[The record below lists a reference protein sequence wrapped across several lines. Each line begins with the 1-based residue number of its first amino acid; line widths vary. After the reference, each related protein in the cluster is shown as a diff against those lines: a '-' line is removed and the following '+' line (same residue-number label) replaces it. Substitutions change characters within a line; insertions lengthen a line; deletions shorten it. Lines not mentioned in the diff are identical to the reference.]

1 MPRSLAPQAIERYR
15 RDGVIFPIRALDAT
29 TALSYRQHLEAFEAA
44 HGGALKGAYR
54 FKSHLLF
61 KWLAD
66 LIRAPTILDMVEDLI
81 GPDILCWNTNWFIKE
96 PRSAN
101 FVSWHQDNNYWGL
114 DTKKL
119 VSVWIALSPATVM
132 SGCMRLVPGSH
143 VGPTLPHKDTFHQD
157 NMLTRGQEIAVTVD
171 EAKAVDITLDTG
183 EAALFAF
190 GIAHSSP
197 PNQSDDRRI
206 AIVLRY
212 IPPETRQTLSAW
224 DSAALVRGQDRYNHF
239 THEPLPKGDFDDEAV
254 AFHRRAE
261 EQQRQIY
268 YRDTGV
274 TAHRT

>member
-1 MPRSLAPQAIERYR
+1 MPRIFLTHPPEALANYYGE
-15 RDGVIFPIRALDAT
+15 RALAGLRAVCEVRLNTAGRELT
-29 TALSYRQHLEAFEAA
+29 TPELIAAAKGCELIVSYRQT
-44 HGGALKGAYR
+44 
-54 FKSHLLF
+54 
-61 KWLAD
+61 
-66 LIRAPTILDMVEDLI
+66 P
-81 GPDILCWNTNWFIKE
+81 
-96 PRSAN
+96 
-101 FVSWHQDNNYWGL
+101 
-114 DTKKL
+114 
-119 VSVWIALSPATVM
+119 
-132 SGCMRLVPGSH
+132 
-143 VGPTLPHKDTFHQD
+143 
-157 NMLTRGQEIAVTVD
+157 
-171 EAKAVDITLDTG
+171 G

>member
-1 MPRSLAPQAIERYR
+1 MSKRLTADLIARYDQ
-15 RDGVIFPIRALDAT
+15 DGVIFPRRLLSAADA
-29 TALSYRQHLEAFEAA
+29 AGYRRQLEAFEAA

-66 LIRAPTILDMVEDLI
+66 LVRAPEVLDLVEDLI

-96 PRSAN
+96 PRTPN

-114 DTKKL
+114 DTRKL
-119 VSVWIALSPATVM
+119 VSVWIALSPATRA
-132 SGCMRLVPGSH
+132 SGCMRLIPGSH
-143 VGPTLPHKDTFHQD
+143 RGPTLPHVDTFHAD

-171 EAKAVDITLDTG
+171 EAKAVDITLETG
-183 EAALFAF
+183 EAAVFAF

-212 IPPETRQTLSAW
+212 IPPETRQTVAAW
-224 DSAALVRGQDRYNHF
+224 DSAALVRGTDRFGHF
-239 THEPLPKGDFDDEAV
+239 THEPVPTRDFDPVAV
-254 AFHRRAE
+254 AFHLRAE
-261 EQQRQIY
+261 EQQRQVY
-268 YRDTGV
+268 YQGTGLKG
-274 TAHRT
+274 HRT

>member
-1 MPRSLAPQAIERYR
+1 MPRNLAPEAIERYQ
-15 RDGVIFPIRALDAT
+15 RDGLIFPVRALDAQ
-29 TALSYRQHLEAFEAA
+29 TAMACRQHLETFEASQ
-44 HGGALKGAYR
+44 GGALKGAYR

-96 PRSAN
+96 PRSPN

-114 DTKKL
+114 DTRKL
-119 VSVWIALSPATVM
+119 VSVWIALSPATVA
-132 SGCMRLVPGSH
+132 SGCMRMVPGSH
-143 VGPTLPHKDTFHQD
+143 NGPTLPHTDTFHEN
-157 NMLTRGQEIAVTVD
+157 NMLTRGQEIAVGVN
-171 EAKAVDITLDTG
+171 EAKAIDVTLDTG

-212 IPPETRQTLSAW
+212 VPTETRQTLSAW
-224 DSAALVRGQDRYNHF
+224 DSAALVRGEDRFHHF
-239 THEPLPKGDFDDEAV
+239 SHEPVPIGDFDAAAV
-254 AFHRRAE
+254 SFHREAE

-268 YRDTGV
+268 YHDTGL